1 MKFTENLLLMCAIS
15 VTSYVNGQEGE
26 ANQEMTE
33 FDGSFAD
40 FPLEEL
46 LQEEEEAMEEDEN
59 SDSEGEESDDE
70 EDDSDDESD
79 DEAPVEQGERKGG
92 KKMKKPRMTDEER
105 EAKKAARAEKR
116 A

>member
-1 MKFTENLLLMCAIS
+1 MCAIS

-26 ANQEMTE
+26 ANQEVTE

-70 EDDSDDESD
+70 EDESD
-79 DEAPVEQGERKGG
+79 DEAPVEQGKRKGG